1 MFRCRSPHCSLAQ
14 SSSGIRRGQLDQSPY
29 SDAESGGSCLLMTL
43 SFILLQEHNRKKK
56 KKDLL
61 VFVLRTEELIPRRAW
76 DVGDKEWSMT
86 EESEERLY

>member
-1 MFRCRSPHCSLAQ
+1 
-14 SSSGIRRGQLDQSPY
+14 
-29 SDAESGGSCLLMTL
+29 MTL